1 MKILDVRIDNLTKKE
16 ILEKIEFFL
25 NENSFH
31 QIATVN
37 PEFILRAQ
45 QNEIFKNILNG
56 CSLNVADGI
65 GLKYAFVR
73 FGKWLK
79 CRFAGVDLM
88 HEILRVAD
96 KKKLSVFLAINKN
109 GLSEFE
115 EINKALKFKYPNI
128 KISGKDY
135 DLSHQSS
142 VISHQDEPNNDCQL
156 PIADDCILF
165 CNFGAPFQEVFIN
178 SVKNDSIRL
187 AMGVGGSFDF
197 LTGKVKRAPEMMR
210 MLGLEWLW
218 RLFLQPQTDSKFLMK
233 RWKRIYNAVVVF
245 PIKIISSK

>member
-1 MKILDVRIDNLTKKE
+1 MKILGVRIDNLTKRE
-16 ILEKIEFFL
+16 ILEKTEFFL

-37 PEFILRAQ
+37 PEFILRAEQ
-45 QNEIFKNILNG
+45 DETFKNILNG

-73 FGKWLK
+73 FGSWLK

-88 HEILRVAD
+88 HEILKIAD

-109 GLSEFE
+109 GLSSLE
-115 EINKALKFKYPNI
+115 EIRKLLEKKYPNVI
-128 KISGKDY
+128 FDGSDIDPD
-135 DLSHQSS
+135 DLSVTREIGST
-142 VISHQDEPNNDCQL
+142 
-156 PIADDCILF
+156 ILF
-165 CNFGAPFQEVFIN
+165 SNFGAPLQEVFIN

-197 LTGKVKRAPEMMR
+197 LTGKVRRAPKMMR
-210 MLGLEWLW
+210 ILGLEWLW
-218 RLFLQPQTDSKFLMK
+218 RSIAQPRTNKGFLLK
-233 RWKRIYNAVVVF
+233 RWKRIYNAVIVF
-245 PIKIISSK
+245 PIKIILSK